1 MSTPRP
7 LEAPQLP
14 APVNQVLADFL
25 QAAKESL
32 GSDLLSVVL
41 YGSGAEGKL
50 RATSDVNLVLILFSF
65 EQRTIDS
72 LRPPLRLAQ
81 TAVQLHPMF
90 LLKEEIP
97 AASNSFASKFADIL
111 RRRVIL
117 YGEDPFSNLVIPR
130 EIQVLELKQQLLN
143 QILRLR
149 ASYVSSSL
157 RPEQLNFVMSRAVG
171 PLRASAASFF
181 ELQGRSAASP
191 QDALEIAGA
200 ELGLTNWPQ
209 TLALLTT
216 TGESRVLPPVEAARL
231 FFQILDLTCR
241 MHSRAEAL
249 SGEVRRESL

>member
-1 MSTPRP
+1 MSISRP

-14 APVNQVLADFL
+14 APVGQVLADFL

-50 RATSDVNLVLILFSF
+50 QATSDLNLVLVLSSF
-65 EQRTIDS
+65 EQSKIDL
-72 LRPPLRLAQ
+72 LRGPLRLAQ
-81 TAVQLHPMF
+81 AAVELRPMF
-90 LLKEEIP
+90 LLKEEIH
-97 AASNSFASKFADIL
+97 AAANSFASKFADIL

-117 YGEDPFSNLVIPR
+117 YGEDPFSNLATPR
-130 EIQVLELKQQLLN
+130 DIQLLELKQQLLN

-157 RPEQLNFVMSRAVG
+157 RPEQLNLVMARAIG
-171 PLRASAASFF
+171 PLRASAATLL
-181 ELQGRSAASP
+181 ELQGRASASSNN
-191 QDALEIAGA
+191 ALEIVGA
-200 ELGLTNWPQ
+200 QLGLANWPQ
-209 TLALLTT
+209 TFALLSAIRD
-216 TGESRVLPPVEAARL
+216 SRMLPPSEATHL

-241 MHSRAEAL
+241 MHSRAETL